1 MLFFRKHDSD
11 IDIPFEMKNWINRQ
25 SKRRNKVFCEFPKK
39 IIVTLQVRLPENM
52 TARSGKRVS
61 FSASA
66 SMTVEAAL
74 VLPLFICRV
83 YPDAAISNLKYPE
96 TGAGDSGGGC

>member
-39 IIVTLQVRLPENM
+39 IIVTLQIRKKSVLFCLRQYDRGSCAGP
-52 TARSGKRVS
+52 
-61 FSASA
+61 
-66 SMTVEAAL
+66 AA
-74 VLPLFICRV
+74 LFICRV

>member
-39 IIVTLQVRLPENM
+39 IIVTLQVRLRGSCAGP
-52 TARSGKRVS
+52 
-61 FSASA
+61 
-66 SMTVEAAL
+66 AA
-74 VLPLFICRV
+74 LFICRV